1 MPKAFAGRFPGCS
14 HERYT
19 TTAAKVQDLLNRRP
33 LYHPR
38 TKGGVSPTD
47 EDSTDAAAY
56 RAQRFEPKR
65 EVEVVVCSME
75 RFAIECITVFCDLT
89 GYDKKRLS

>member
-1 MPKAFAGRFPGCS
+1 MDAESLDGRFPGCS

-19 TTAAKVQDLLNRRP
+19 STAAKVQHLLNNYP

-47 EDSTDAAAY
+47 EESTDAAAY
-56 RAQRFEPKR
+56 RAQHFDPKKN
-65 EVEVVVCSME
+65 VEVVVYN
-75 RFAIECITVFCDLT
+75 RVL
-89 GYDKKRLS
+89 